1 MEKCAKRES
10 RKEENKIR
18 GVKMPVI
25 KVVQWGTLRT
35 EEDFFCVPLTPLSLR
50 KDTF

>member
-1 MEKCAKRES
+1 
-10 RKEENKIR
+10 
-18 GVKMPVI
+18 VKMPVI